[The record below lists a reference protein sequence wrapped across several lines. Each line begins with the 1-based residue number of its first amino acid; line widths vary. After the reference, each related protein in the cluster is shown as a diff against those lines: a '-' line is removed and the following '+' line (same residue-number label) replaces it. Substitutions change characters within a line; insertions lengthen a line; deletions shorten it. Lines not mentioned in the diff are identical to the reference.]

1 MRKLKNIF
9 KIGLMLLATIYTF
22 RLSKYIIKLYK
33 QSKLT
38 SADNKTDKYDNKTET
53 NYIPIKVKKTPIQPK
68 N

>member
-38 SADNKTDKYDNKTET
+38 SADNKTET
-53 NYIPIKVKKTPIQPK
+53 NYIPIKLKKTPIQPK